1 MTGIPDRPH
10 RHDSTEV
17 LKAALARTSADAR
30 RYAHAGPKKH
40 EDALH
45 TIADQFLDELEA
57 RGELAP

>member
-1 MTGIPDRPH
+1 MTEARPH
-10 RHDSTEV
+10 RHESTEV

-30 RYAHAGPKKH
+30 RYAQTGPKTH

-45 TIADQFLDELEA
+45 QIADQFLDELQA